1 MCDRC
6 RTTKLRFKG
15 AESKE
20 AEQEEQ
26 EEEEEE
32 EEESLFIAP
41 YSHREEDG
49 FSQAMNECRSGQ

>member
-32 EEESLFIAP
+32 SLFIAP
-41 YSHREEDG
+41 YSYREEDG